1 MESGSETPHTDED
14 GDDSYEEEESDPD
27 EDTKMYTIERQWYY
41 NFADGM
47 GVYEHLDPVLD
58 RQDRDETVEKKLKK
72 CKIEPGDTFSIIL
85 DHNKFLVKVNDEKA

>member
-72 CKIEPGDTFSIIL
+72 SKIEPGDTFSIIL